1 MFKISKLR
9 FHDFH
14 ESKFIFNLS
23 TSTTTPKMANSI
35 THINPYSIYI
45 VWKPQIEVILETY
58 SMINGIDEIVLALD
72 QFLKNSSGNFTTEI
86 NLAFLSWKNREQAL
100 FTFPHTLS
108 LFLFSLL
115 LWERSLE
122 EVFGRFWK
130 NDLFQS

>member
-1 MFKISKLR
+1 
-9 FHDFH
+9 
-14 ESKFIFNLS
+14 
-23 TSTTTPKMANSI
+23 
-35 THINPYSIYI
+35 
-45 VWKPQIEVILETY
+45 
-58 SMINGIDEIVLALD
+58 MINGIDEIVLALD
-72 QFLKNSSGNFTTEI
+72 QFLKNSSGKFTTEI